1 MEKTMAFDIKDTET
15 SLYKQGKLEGKLE
28 LARKLLKEGVKPEII
43 AKAAALTVAQVKK
56 LAEN

>member
-1 MEKTMAFDIKDTET
+1 MAFDIKDTET